1 MVQRVSGLASGIDTD
16 TVIKQMVQSAKAPV
30 DKLWQQRKTIEWQR
44 QEYLDLNTK
53 LYDFRNN
60 KLYTFKLEGTLAAK
74 KTDLGGYVDAVSVRP
89 TGDAQPGTMNIKVKS
104 LATTASIHS
113 NQAITMKPE
122 DKFTAAEKI
131 SINGY
136 EVQVNA
142 GDTLNTILSKITRET
157 NVSAYYDDSAQK
169 VVMISKETGK
179 ITNPKGEV
187 IGDTITFSGNLF
199 NDLGIVAGQQ
209 EQKATEAQ
217 VIINGVETT
226 RSSNTFIVNGV
237 EITLKTVS
245 PKTADGNDYIAT
257 TLTTKTDTD
266 KIVESIKGFIND
278 YNEILKTL
286 QDKVSEKRDRDYPPL
301 TDEQKKEMSDK
312 EIELWEEK
320 AKSGLLKNDTI
331 LSQLISSMR
340 LSVISPV
347 DNGSKYNTISAIG
360 IETGTYTEN
369 GKLYLKDEAKLRK
382 AIEEDPQAVVDLFT
396 ANGSGDN
403 GDSDMGIGERLYAS
417 IDQTMKSITQK
428 VGTSA
433 SLHDES
439 LMGKQMESLAER
451 IDAGN
456 RRVKQIEQRYYRQ
469 FTAMEQAIQRLNAQ
483 SAQLLSTFGGGAQ

>member
-16 TVIKQMVQSAKAPV
+16 SIIKQMVQSARIPV
-30 DKLWQQRKTIEWQR
+30 DKLWQQQKTMEWQR
-44 QEYLDLNTK
+44 QSYLDLNTQ
-53 LYDFRNN
+53 LFDFRNN
-60 KLYTFKLEGTLAAK
+60 KLFNFKLEGNLGAK
-74 KTDLGGYVDAVSVRP
+74 KVDLGGYVDSVSARA

-104 LATTASIHS
+104 LATSASIHS
-113 NQAITMKPE
+113 KDAITMKPD
-122 DKFTAAEKI
+122 DKIATAEKLTV
-131 SINGY
+131 NGY

-142 GDTLNTILSKITRET
+142 GDTLSAVLSKITRET
-157 NVSAYYDDSAQK
+157 NVTAYYDDAAQK

-179 ITNPKGEV
+179 ITDPDGEV

-199 NDLGIVAGQQ
+199 ANLNIGADSPI
-209 EQKATEAQ
+209 EKATEAQ

-226 RSSNTFIVNGV
+226 RTSNTFTVNGV
-237 EITLKTVS
+237 EITLKSVS

-257 TLTTKTDTD
+257 SLTTATDTD
-266 KIVESIKGFIND
+266 KIIESIKGFIQD
-278 YNEILKTL
+278 YNEMLKTL
-286 QDKVSEKRDRDYPPL
+286 QDKVGEKRYRDFPPL
-301 TDEQKKEMSDK
+301 TEEQRKEMSDN

-331 LSQLISSMR
+331 LSQLISDMR
-340 LSVISPV
+340 LAIASPV

-360 IETGTYTEN
+360 IETGTYSEN

-382 AIEEDPQAVVDLFT
+382 AIEEDPQAVIDLFT
-396 ANGSGDN
+396 ANGN
-403 GDSDMGIGERLYAS
+403 GDDDDSDVGIGERMYAS
-417 IDQTMKSITQK
+417 LGRTMKDITTK

-433 SLHDES
+433 SLFDDS